1 MANFSSMIQYNY
13 QILAST
19 RGVYLNTPP
28 CVKENVPV
36 FAHKG
41 PLGLLQSAQTAIK
54 EEEQECQVSWRKK
67 SLEPPHQVMV
77 MWS

>member
-19 RGVYLNTPP
+19 RGVYLNTLP

-36 FAHKG
+36 TFLCTQGATGAPSISTNGHKRRG
-41 PLGLLQSAQTAIK
+41 TRMSSVL
-54 EEEQECQVSWRKK
+54 EKK
-67 SLEPPHQVMV
+67 VP
-77 MWS
+77 